1 MLNNNGGV
9 GRSQE
14 RLFPV
19 RNFPLLAGF
28 LLLIAFVIVLWISPV
43 AAADMASESARP
55 LITSPAVVHVGV
67 YVVDFKRFSVEEG
80 TVETTFYL
88 TIRSDTNITVSDL
101 EFMNGRVTSI
111 DVIRDTPFEKNYRIY
126 AVMAVDPDLRHF
138 PFDTHNLPLLIEHK
152 TLDGDHLRF
161 IIDEKETGL
170 DEEASIPG
178 WTFTGNRFTVTNRS
192 YAPGEVPYSR
202 AVFSYGITRDST
214 STILKFFLP
223 IGLII
228 FVSLASLL
236 MKVSSRLG
244 LNASMFLAAVLI
256 HWRVVDAIP
265 LVAYATFLDIFMII
279 TYATL
284 VMVLVSGILILRYNE
299 AKDSSRVEQICRWSL
314 RIIPAISLAM
324 YGLLFLSLIS

>member
-1 MLNNNGGV
+1 MAN
-9 GRSQE
+9 E
-14 RLFPV
+14 AA
-19 RNFPLLAGF
+19 PLQ
-28 LLLIAFVIVLWISPV
+28 
-43 AAADMASESARP
+43 
-55 LITSPAVVHVGV
+55 ITSPAVVNVGV

-80 TVETTFYL
+80 TVESTFYL
-88 TIRSDTNITVSDL
+88 NIRSEANVSINDL
-101 EFMNGRVTSI
+101 EFMNGRVTSV

-138 PFDTHNLPLLIEHK
+138 PFDTHNLTFIIEHK
-152 TLDGDHLRF
+152 NLDGEHLRF
-161 IIDEKETGL
+161 AIDENETGL
-170 DEEASIPG
+170 DEEAAIPG
-178 WTFTGNRFTVTNRS
+178 WTFTGNRFIVTNRS
-192 YAPGEVPYSR
+192 YAVGEVPYSR
-202 AVFSYGITRDST
+202 AVFAYGIIRDST

-236 MKVSSRLG
+236 ISSRLG

-284 VMVLVSGILILRYNE
+284 VMVLVSGILILKYNE
-299 AKDSSRVEQICRWSL
+299 AKDSSRVEQISRWAL

-324 YGLLFLSLIS
+324 YGLLFLSLLR

>member
-1 MLNNNGGV
+1 MKDPQNSV
-9 GRSQE
+9 FRSCNVPDICIPAGIL
-14 RLFPV
+14 LFCAL
-19 RNFPLLAGF
+19 LLALG
-28 LLLIAFVIVLWISPV
+28 ISPV
-43 AAADMASESARP
+43 AAADRANESAP
-55 LITSPAVVHVGV
+55 LKITSPAVVHIGV
-67 YVVDFKRFSVEEG
+67 YVVDFKRYSVEEG
-80 TVETTFYL
+80 TVDSTFYL
-88 TIRSDTNITVSDL
+88 TIRSETNITINDL
-101 EFMNGRVTSI
+101 EFMNGRVTSV
-111 DVIRDTPFEKNYRIY
+111 DVIRDTSFEKNYRIA

-138 PFDTHNLPLLIEHK
+138 PFDNHILPFFIEHK
-152 TLDGDHLRF
+152 TLDGEHLRF
-161 IIDEKETGL
+161 VIEESETGL
-170 DEEASIPG
+170 DEEASLPG
-178 WTFTGNRFTVTNRS
+178 WAFTGNRFTITNRS
-192 YAPGEVPYSR
+192 YAAGEVPYSR
-202 AVFSYGITRDST
+202 AVFSYGTIRDST

-265 LVAYATFLDIFMII
+265 LVAYATFLDLFMVI

-299 AKDSSRVEQICRWSL
+299 AKDSLRVEQISCWSL

-324 YGLLFLSLIS
+324 YGLLFLLLIG